1 MTNAVYSMTV
11 RALSGVVSDRAAE
24 MMLRAVLREQGYA
37 PESVTAGEM
46 QSLLSGPLLERLT
59 LAMPPVQARQT
70 LQRLSAQLAAQY
82 PKAPTLFLEQQ
93 PVAAWDD
100 APEIT
105 GTRWEDLELGADD
118 FEFEDPEYVSAPQ
131 GHAFDLGREA
141 EQEELLRSLARV
153 SGVQGVLL
161 CRASGEV
168 VRERA
173 LKEGVA
179 LGAVVAATA
188 LLFQKRSL
196 RLMAAEVGGRTVCMR
211 PLGAFCV
218 AVVAGP
224 SVNVGRLLVELQ
236 GLQVSA

>member
-24 MMLRAVLREQGYA
+24 MMLRAVLRDQGYA

-100 APEIT
+100 APEMT
-105 GTRWEDLELGADD
+105 GILAKTACGALEHIPVAYETNLSRALETLQEHHYTVIGLDEHSDKTFVSLPAYDRAVIVLGA
-118 FEFEDPEYVSAPQ
+118 EGP
-131 GHAFDLGREA
+131 GIRRL
-141 EQEELLRSLARV
+141 
-153 SGVQGVLL
+153 
-161 CRASGEV
+161 
-168 VRERA
+168 VREHCDVLVKLPTQEPIA
-173 LKEGVA
+173 SLNVSNAAAVA
-179 LGAVVAATA
+179 LYALTA
-188 LLFQKRSL
+188 
-196 RLMAAEVGGRTVCMR
+196 
-211 PLGAFCV
+211 
-218 AVVAGP
+218 
-224 SVNVGRLLVELQ
+224 
-236 GLQVSA
+236 